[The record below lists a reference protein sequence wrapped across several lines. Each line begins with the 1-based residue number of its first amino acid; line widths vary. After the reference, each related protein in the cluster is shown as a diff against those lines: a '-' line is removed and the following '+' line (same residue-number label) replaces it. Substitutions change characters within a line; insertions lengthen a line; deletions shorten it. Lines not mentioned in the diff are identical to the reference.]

1 MVRII
6 VGTLM
11 DIATGRLQGSMLNI
25 LKSENRL
32 NAGKTA
38 QSQGLF
44 FLGAEYKD
52 ISLPDPMHP
61 ASLFSS
67 LLGIQ

>member
-1 MVRII
+1 
-6 VGTLM
+6 M
-11 DIATGRLQGSMLNI
+11 DIATGRLQGSMLDI

-32 NAGKTA
+32 HAGKTA

-52 ISLPDPMHP
+52 ISLPGPIHP
-61 ASLFSS
+61 ASFFST
-67 LLGIQ
+67 LLSIQ